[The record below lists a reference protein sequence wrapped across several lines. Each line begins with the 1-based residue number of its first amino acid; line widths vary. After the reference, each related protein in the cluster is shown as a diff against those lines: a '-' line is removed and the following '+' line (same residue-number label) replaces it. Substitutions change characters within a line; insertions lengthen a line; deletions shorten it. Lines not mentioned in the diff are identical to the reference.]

1 MSLIEKI
8 DKNRLPRHVAIIMDG
23 NGRWAKAK
31 GKDRSFGHQEGVVSV
46 RKIMDAVTQLGLK
59 YLTLYTFSTENWNRP
74 EEEVQALMSLL
85 VSAIH
90 RETPDMMKKNVR
102 LTAIGD
108 LSRLREDAYNTLQEC
123 IDTTSANTGTT
134 LVLALSYSSR
144 WEITRAARQLAQEVL
159 EQKINPICQPE
170 FARDL
175 LRAAKERG
183 INTAIESMA
192 CVPWKNI
199 EMVLPYLDTYLMDIK
214 HTNQEKHK
222 QFTGKPNGLALENAR
237 KVALSGQTNL
247 VIRVP
252 VVPTFND
259 SVEEIKSIASFAAT
273 LPGVKKI
280 HLLPYHRLGQDKYD
294 WLGREYKLPEI
305 LPPEPE
311 HMELLKKAVHSVCDL
326 DCQIG
331 G

>member
-90 RETPDMMKKNVR
+90 RETPDMMTKNVR

-123 IDTTSANTGTT
+123 IDMTSANTGTT

-159 EQKINPICQPE
+159 EQKINPNDITEAMVSDHLTTKNIPDP
-170 FARDL
+170 DL
-175 LRAAKERG
+175 LIRTGGEKRISNFLLWQLSYAEFFFTDVFWPDFREEELYEAILYYQQRERR
-183 INTAIESMA
+183 
-192 CVPWKNI
+192 
-199 EMVLPYLDTYLMDIK
+199 
-214 HTNQEKHK
+214 
-222 QFTGKPNGLALENAR
+222 FGKTSEQL
-237 KVALSGQTNL
+237 
-247 VIRVP
+247 
-252 VVPTFND
+252 
-259 SVEEIKSIASFAAT
+259 
-273 LPGVKKI
+273 
-280 HLLPYHRLGQDKYD
+280 
-294 WLGREYKLPEI
+294 I
-305 LPPEPE
+305 L
-311 HMELLKKAVHSVCDL
+311 
-326 DCQIG
+326 
-331 G
+331 